1 MEARLQVWLK
11 NQNRFKDKQD
21 EIGTVTV
28 KDNDSDD
35 GSVVQDSQWWV
46 MSCDNK
52 GFLLDGTISSRAMK
66 STLTLIDSM
75 VSLFRQLW
83 TVQ

>member
-21 EIGTVTV
+21 EIGNVTV

-35 GSVVQDSQWWV
+35 GSVVQDSQ
-46 MSCDNK
+46 
-52 GFLLDGTISSRAMK
+52 
-66 STLTLIDSM
+66 
-75 VSLFRQLW
+75 
-83 TVQ
+83 